1 MRKITLFIFGVMFLT
16 LQLSAQNNVEF
27 TKENLKTD
35 KNLKSTYTK
44 FIKKGDKLYFGHE
57 HGYLV
62 ALEYYMM
69 AYEEHPN
76 SATLNY
82 KIADCYLHTLYKY
95 KALPHA
101 LEAYNLNPNV
111 AYNIDYLLGMAHHQ
125 RSDFDNAIS
134 YYEKFKSG
142 YGGETKDSLTM
153 ADRRIIECNNGKGLI
168 KEDVYVVVNMGPDVN
183 SEYAEYVPLV
193 KSDQSYM
200 LFTSRRPLQIPDPS
214 NTSKKISGE
223 RLSKFDL
230 DYHEDIF
237 KTNNLGNSK
246 WSAPCR
252 FDYSTRKKS
261 MHDACVNL
269 SYDGQTIFNYRG
281 NNNGDLYTATIE
293 NGKWTKTIPM
303 KGINTKYREDHIA
316 IAYDNSTAYFI
327 SDRPGGQ
334 GGKDI
339 WKTVK
344 KNGEW
349 SIAENLGP
357 EVNTPYDEEG
367 VFIHPDG
374 NTIYFS
380 SRGHNTMGGF
390 DVFETSFENGKWTT
404 PLNMEAPTNTPDDDI
419 FFILSADGKTAY
431 LSSVKEGGYGMQ
443 DIYAI
448 TSFEKK
454 KTKRDKNKDPEII
467 TLKGHILDKETN
479 KKIKAKIE
487 VIDNTTKEVIYSQEV
502 EGDAGFSMPLINEP
516 SNKDFTVK
524 VTSSGYEEYSDIIQA
539 SDVKDAQK
547 NIELEKLIIIDNTVM
562 ILDHVY
568 FDYNEAKISESSK
581 FELDSAMAVLNLQ
594 PDTKIKIEGHT
605 DNVGTDDYNLKL
617 SQKRANSVRDYLIS
631 KGFDPKRIVK
641 VTGYGNTQP
650 LVNGDSEA
658 EKQKNR
664 RVEFRLIK

>member
-1 MRKITLFIFGVMFLT
+1 MRKFILLISGVLFIALHV
-16 LQLSAQNNVEF
+16 SAQNNVEF
-27 TKENLKTD
+27 TKENLKND

-62 ALEYYMM
+62 ALEYYLM

-76 SATLNY
+76 SAILNY

-101 LEAYNLNPNV
+101 QEAYNLNSNV
-111 AYNIDYLLGMAHHQ
+111 AYNIDYLIGMAYHQ

-134 YYEKFKSG
+134 YYEKFKSAYTG
-142 YGGETKDSLTM
+142 KTRDSLSM
-153 ADRRIIECNNGKGLI
+153 ADRKITECNNGKELV
-168 KEDVYVVVNMGPDVN
+168 KEDVYVVVNMGPDIN

-193 KSDQSYM
+193 KSDHSYM
-200 LFTSRRPLQIPDPS
+200 LFTSRRPQQIPDPN

-237 KTNNLGNSK
+237 KTENLGNSK

-252 FDYSTRKKS
+252 FDYSTRKNS
-261 MHDACVNL
+261 MHDACVSL

-281 NNNGDLYTATIE
+281 NNNGDLYTATVE
-293 NGKWTKTIPM
+293 DGKWTKTIPL

-344 KNGEW
+344 KEGVW
-349 SIAENLGP
+349 STPENLGP

-404 PLNMEAPTNTPDDDI
+404 PLNMGAPTNSPDDDV

-448 TSFEKK
+448 TAFEKK
-454 KTKRDKNKDPEII
+454 KTKHTKNKDPEIV
-467 TLKGHILDKETN
+467 TLKGHIFDKETN

-487 VIDNTTKEVIYSQEV
+487 VVDNSTHEVIYSQEV
-502 EGDAGFSMPLINEP
+502 EGDAGFTLPLINEP
-516 SNKDFTVK
+516 SNKDFTIK
-524 VTSSGYEEYSDIIQA
+524 VTSNGYSEYTGTLKA
-539 SDVKDAQK
+539 NEVKDAHK
-547 NIELEKLIIIDNTVM
+547 NIELEKVFVVSNIM

-568 FDYNEAKISESSK
+568 FQYNEAEISESSK
-581 FELDSAMAVLNLQ
+581 AELDSAIAVLNAQ
-594 PDTKIKIEGHT
+594 PDVKIEIEGHT

-617 SQKRANSVRDYLIS
+617 SQKRANAVKAYMIS

-650 LVNGDSEA
+650 LVNGDSEDA
-658 EKQKNR
+658 KQKNR
-664 RVEFRLIK
+664 RVEFKLIR